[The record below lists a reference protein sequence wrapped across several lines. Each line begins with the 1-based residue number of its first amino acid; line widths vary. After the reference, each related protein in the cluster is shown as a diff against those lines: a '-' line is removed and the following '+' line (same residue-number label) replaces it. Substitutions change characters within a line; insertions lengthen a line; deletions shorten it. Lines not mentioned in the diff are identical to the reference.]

1 MCRLAQAY
9 IDNLK
14 ATGQC
19 EDGVICG
26 LDGTAWTGGL
36 ALTAEEGAALGAL
49 LPPRRLCGL
58 LDWAPPARGGR
69 RGAARGAGARV
80 GGGRRLPG
88 CRQRAL
94 AGSRSRAQHL

>member
-1 MCRLAQAY
+1 MSRLAQAY

-36 ALTAEEGAALGAL
+36 ALTAEEGAALGA
-49 LPPRRLCGL
+49 
-58 LDWAPPARGGR
+58 
-69 RGAARGAGARV
+69 
-80 GGGRRLPG
+80 
-88 CRQRAL
+88 QRAL
-94 AGSRSRAQHL
+94 ASSQPVRLAVS